1 MDQAS
6 SPNKNAKKKADS
18 REYALEY
25 GSYYDFGESNTKPHT
40 RNYRTESFSFSSTT
54 GIEDVFAPQSENYD
68 GRAGRI
74 RASSLSIPHH
84 SISTAFG
91 PSVFAS
97 DWVPKSNSELIPP
110 MLEALNLKP
119 VNDPAPLEEQE
130 ELSDAI
136 RMFSF
141 LDLDDPMNS
150 PPSRKPSGGTPTK
163 IRSVTEPFTGPNTII
178 SDQLFKDLE
187 EEATPNAT
195 PENPWWDEMAQLH
208 SMPANTTGS
217 SQSIAPNSPINES
230 LVDRSGSESPTHE
243 FMAPS
248 RSLWIGN
255 IDSSFGSEELQQI
268 FSKFGTIESIRM
280 LPEKECAFV
289 NYFKLDDALAA
300 REQMQGGRIGNCIV
314 RIGFGKT
321 EAIHDIQGMQPTKS
335 LWVGNILPSTKPAD
349 LEAIFAK
356 HGKVESAR
364 VLTHKNCG
372 FVNFYSLEEAMNAKN
387 ELNGQDIGGS
397 VVKIGYAKVPSK
409 VEPPMTAAQALA
421 NPAVLTTLTTQAIE
435 RVFFQSNQS
444 PWGNTN
450 NSANTNPLS
459 GAPTP
464 RTESSGNISVD
475 DTADTTFAG
484 GKSNLKQ
491 DGYSP
496 SIMSLSDSNPYRKV
510 DQNRLRDIRKKLESH
525 IATRELEMIYY
536 EVIDEAIELCS
547 DYIGNVVIQKL
558 MEKCSDPQRL
568 RLIENISPRMASLGI
583 HKNGTW
589 AIQKIIDCAK
599 TTAQIDAIVAA
610 LRAYTPALLLDQ
622 FGNYVIQCCLRL
634 GTQKNQ
640 FIFDAMQAKC
650 WELGQGRFGARAM
663 KACLESQYTSKRQQK
678 QVSLAIVQNCI
689 QLSMN
694 SNGSILLT
702 WLLDM
707 SQLPGRYRVVA
718 PLMQQNIILLCSH
731 KLSLSTIFKL
741 VNQRVEMDARDIIIK
756 AIFYNENN
764 LHQILMDQNNG
775 VSLIQK
781 ILASGCVSSDERAV
795 LGSITKKVLGSIRQ
809 AQDNHVGYKR
819 LLDEINTLPSNP
831 PPAEALNDDD
841 EIVSPLTNHPGFFP
855 KSVSPK
861 RLQTLTDEAVKFPAK
876 NFDAAQFAASPNAL
890 PTPNHSPTQYY
901 NQSYYAPTYG
911 YTQPYYPPNSNFNSG
926 ATTFNT
932 FQQSAAGSAESHYP
946 I

>member
-1 MDQAS
+1 MDQTS
-6 SPNKNAKKKADS
+6 LNKNARKKTDS
-18 REYALEY
+18 REYALDY
-25 GSYYDFGESNTKPHT
+25 GSFYDFGELNTKPHT
-40 RNYRTESFSFSSTT
+40 RNYRTESFSFSSNT
-54 GIEDVFAPQSENYD
+54 GIEDVFAPQSEIYD
-68 GRAGRI
+68 GRPGRI
-74 RASSLSIPHH
+74 RASSLSIPQH

-110 MLEALNLKP
+110 SVESLKP
-119 VNDPAPLEEQE
+119 MEEPAQLEEQE
-130 ELSDAI
+130 ELSGAI
-136 RMFSF
+136 RMFTF
-141 LDLDDPMNS
+141 LDLDDPINS
-150 PPSRKPSGGTPTK
+150 PPSRKNTGGTPSK
-163 IRSVTEPFTGPNTII
+163 IRSVTEPFSNANTILPTEKV
-178 SDQLFKDLE
+178 LFKDPDESLE
-187 EEATPNAT
+187 DAPNPAS
-195 PENPWWDEMAQLH
+195 ENVWWEDMAQMH
-208 SMPANTTGS
+208 SLPANTTSS
-217 SQSIAPNSPINES
+217 SQSIAPNSPLNDP

-243 FMAPS
+243 FMSPS

-335 LWVGNILPSTKPAD
+335 LWVGNILPTTKPSD

-356 HGKVESAR
+356 YGKVESAR

-397 VVKIGYAKVPSK
+397 IVKIGYAKVPAK
-409 VEPPMTAAQALA
+409 VEPPMTATQALA
-421 NPAVLTTLTTQAIE
+421 NPTVLTTLASQAME
-435 RVFFQSNQS
+435 RVFFQPNPS

-450 NSANTNPLS
+450 NTANINPLS
-459 GAPTP
+459 VTP
-464 RTESSGNISVD
+464 RSESSGNISID
-475 DTADTTFAG
+475 DSTDHTFAG
-484 GKSNLKQ
+484 GKANLNQ
-491 DGYSP
+491 DYYYS
-496 SIMSLSDSNPYRKV
+496 SIITTGDLNTDRKV
-510 DQNRLRDIRKKLESH
+510 DQNRLRDIRKRLESH
-525 IATRELEMIYY
+525 IPSRELELIYY
-536 EVIDEAIELCS
+536 EVIDEARELCS

-599 TTAQIDAIVAA
+599 TSPQIDAIVEA
-610 LRAYTPALLLDQ
+610 LKRYTPLLLLDQ

-663 KACLESQYTSKRQQK
+663 KACLESQYTTKRQQK
-678 QVSLAIVQNCI
+678 QVSLAIVQNCV

-694 SNGSILLT
+694 SNGSILMT

-707 SQLPGRYRVVA
+707 SQLPGRYRAVA
-718 PLMQQNIILLCSH
+718 PLMQPNIILLCSH

-775 VSLIQK
+775 VSLVQK
-781 ILASGCVSSDERAV
+781 ILASGCVSADERAV
-795 LGSITKKVLGSIRQ
+795 LGSITKRVLGTISN
-809 AQDNHVGYKR
+809 AQDSYLAYNR
-819 LLDEINTLPSNP
+819 LLDELATLPNNP
-831 PPAEALNDDD
+831 PPVDSLNDD
-841 EIVSPLTNHPGFFP
+841 EVVSPLTSHPGFFP

-861 RLQTLTDEAVKFPAK
+861 KSQSLTDETIKFPSK
-876 NFDAAQFAASPNAL
+876 NFDATQYGASPSAL

-911 YTQPYYPPNSNFNSG
+911 YSQPYYPPNSNFNSG
-926 ATTFNT
+926 ATTFNS